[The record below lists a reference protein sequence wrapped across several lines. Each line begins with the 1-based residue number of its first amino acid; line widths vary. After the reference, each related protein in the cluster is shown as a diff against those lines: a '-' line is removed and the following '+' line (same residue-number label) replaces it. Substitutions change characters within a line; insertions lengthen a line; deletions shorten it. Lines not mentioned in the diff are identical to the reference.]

1 MFGMDFEA
9 LVILAILAF
18 ILFGPEK
25 LPEYAAKAGYYI
37 AKLRQATT
45 ELSQQAQASFPDN
58 LQPPAPPAPAGDRLC
73 PYCAREVGKDFTFCP
88 RCGHRLEDR
97 AMEAAPPPPQSL
109 AS

>member
-1 MFGMDFEA
+1 MGIDFES

-25 LPEYAAKAGYYI
+25 LPEFAAKAGYYL

-45 ELSQQAQASFPDN
+45 ELSQQAQCSFPDN
-58 LQPPAPPAPAGDRLC
+58 LKQPPPPPVAAIAGQTC
-73 PYCAREVGKDFTFCP
+73 PYCAQEVGKDFTFCP
-88 RCGHRLEDR
+88 QCGHRIKE
-97 AMEAAPPPPQSL
+97 EATAPAPQQPL